1 MDVEPERSLWSWDW
15 KQQWISIFFKRAHP
29 LQLHQMKLI
38 SNEENMENE
47 NEAVAV
53 TVPNQATELSYDYV
67 FGGWWV
73 KVL

>member
-1 MDVEPERSLWSWDW
+1 
-15 KQQWISIFFKRAHP
+15 
-29 LQLHQMKLI
+29 
-38 SNEENMENE
+38 MENE

-73 KVL
+73 KVLYKGDILLRKFIRKES